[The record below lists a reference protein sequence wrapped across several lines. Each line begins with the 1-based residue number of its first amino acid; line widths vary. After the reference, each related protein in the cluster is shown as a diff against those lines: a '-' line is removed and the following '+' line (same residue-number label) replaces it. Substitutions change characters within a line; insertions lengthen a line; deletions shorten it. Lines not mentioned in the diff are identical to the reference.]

1 MHKDPTEPSTSQP
14 PNAEQAPATEDSKT
28 PAYERST
35 SLHTFIGRL
44 THMLHDLDPM
54 GTCCRLNLDMEDEYA
69 PEAWRI
75 ARLLDSGVPLHDA
88 VCQVFDEWFW
98 EDCLKN
104 RVGYQ
109 GLNTLIARLDKGL
122 AQLSNHHDMPALHER
137 LFHRILPDL
146 SIDDLGWSYAT
157 FMQTAPEQLDPA
169 ALDGEP
175 TARAGLIEISLDDPE
190 DEDIDSEPASDT
202 DQSVIPRPNEPDPTN
217 ALPWLHALLFEKTHR
232 RALPEHLL
240 SYPQFL
246 QQVRHRLKA

>member
-14 PNAEQAPATEDSKT
+14 ANAEQAPATEDSKT
-28 PAYERST
+28 PAYERSA

-54 GTCCRLNLDMEDEYA
+54 GTCCRLNLEMEDEYA
-69 PEAWRI
+69 SEAPPI
-75 ARLLDSGVPLHDA
+75 ARLLDSGVPLRDA

-104 RVGYQ
+104 RLGYE
-109 GLNTLIARLDKGL
+109 GVNVLIARLNKGL
-122 AQLSNHHDMPALHER
+122 EQLSNHRDMPALHEK
-137 LFHRILPDL
+137 LFYRILPDL
-146 SIDDLGWSYAT
+146 TIDDLGWSYAA

-169 ALDGEP
+169 ALDNGP
-175 TARAGLIEISLDDPE
+175 AVRIGLIEISLDDPE
-190 DEDIDSEPASDT
+190 DSEPASDT
-202 DQSVIPRPNEPDPTN
+202 NQSVIPRPNEPDLTN
-217 ALPWLHALLFEKTHR
+217 VLPWLHAHLFEKTRR
-232 RALPEHLL
+232 RAPPEHLL

>member
-1 MHKDPTEPSTSQP
+1 MHKDPTESATTQP
-14 PNAEQAPATEDSKT
+14 AYAAQAPATEDSKT
-28 PAYERST
+28 PVYERST

-54 GTCCRLNLDMEDEYA
+54 GTCCRLNLEMEDEYA
-69 PEAWRI
+69 AEAPPI
-75 ARLLDSGVPLHDA
+75 ARLLDSGVPLRDA

-98 EDCLKN
+98 EDCLKD
-104 RVGYQ
+104 RVGYE

-122 AQLSNHHDMPALHER
+122 EQLSSHHDMPALHER

-169 ALDGEP
+169 TLDSGP
-175 TARAGLIEISLDDPE
+175 TARSDLLAISLDDPE
-190 DEDIDSEPASDT
+190 DSEPASDIH
-202 DQSVIPRPNEPDPTN
+202 QPEMPRPDEPDPTN
-217 ALPWLHALLFEKTHR
+217 TLPWLHAHLFEKTHR
-232 RALPEHLL
+232 RALPEHRL